1 MRRPNARDVSPFQG
15 FQFGGRLWPQPHP
28 LTFAGCWM
36 ADRIFKYFSTADL
49 ISTVKELGKA
59 LASTAGVQKQLR
71 NSNTGFLVECAILHP
86 DEIRQRYLSGRIEIW
101 MRGRGANGDVPDPDC
116 AALEPTDPRLERR
129 MNICARY
136 C

>member
-1 MRRPNARDVSPFQG
+1 
-15 FQFGGRLWPQPHP
+15 
-28 LTFAGCWM
+28 M

-86 DEIRQRYLSGRIEIW
+86 DEIRQRYLSGRVEIW
-101 MRGRGANGDVPDPDC
+101 MRGRGANGDVADPDC
-116 AALEPTDPRLERR
+116 AALEPTDPRLERVMR
-129 MNICARY
+129 ICTRY